1 LGTDDE
7 RGNVV
12 RITVR
17 ALLATTVA
25 TLGIAA
31 TTLAGATTAQAA
43 QARPSGGAYLGCPY
57 GAVCIYTDTTFSHI
71 TQTFWSYGAH
81 NLVNQ
86 FGRRPI
92 VNNQYGGATATLCY
106 GYNGSNCDPGW
117 TIPPVEGTPCSAC
130 YALPD
135 LTPFNSIV
143 LNRP

>member
-1 LGTDDE
+1 MLG
-7 RGNVV
+7 GKNVV
-12 RITVR
+12 KIKLR
-17 ALLATTVA
+17 ALVTTAAATM
-25 TLGIAA
+25 GIAA
-31 TTLAGATTAQAA
+31 TLAGSASATAA
-43 QARPSGGAYLGCPY
+43 PARAAAGTYLGCPY

-71 TQTFWSYGAH
+71 TQTFWSYGPH

-86 FGRRPI
+86 FGRRPV

-106 GYNGSNCDPGW
+106 GYNGTNCDPGW

-135 LTPFNSIV
+135 LTLFNSIV